1 MQQFAIA
8 GWPVAG
14 CPTESQLDR
23 ITRKLRSVWKWLID
37 TLNQPGVPHEIHH

>member
-14 CPTESQLDR
+14 YSESQLDR
-23 ITRKLRSVWKWLID
+23 ITRRMRSAWRSLID
-37 TLNQPGVPHEIHH
+37 TLCQPGKP